1 MILLEATPQANP
13 VGFLYVIFLIANR
26 TRLKI
31 LKELMHPQ
39 GRTLM
44 GDIALE
50 LEELR
55 DILAVAPQ
63 EISTLEQ
70 MTQEVT
76 SIVALC
82 DGEAT
87 DPLIRPRLGEIDRRM
102 AAAQARHTSLAHAL
116 KECRRELSADEV
128 QRGRKNRRS
137 IRRQGVFRRDA

>member
-1 MILLEATPQANP
+1 
-13 VGFLYVIFLIANR
+13 
-26 TRLKI
+26 
-31 LKELMHPQ
+31 
-39 GRTLM
+39 M

-55 DILAVAPQ
+55 DILAVAQQ

-70 MTQEVT
+70 MTEEVT
-76 SIVALC
+76 SIVALR

-116 KECRRELSADEV
+116 KECRRELSANEV
-128 QRGRKNRRS
+128 QKRRGNGAANVREKAARRADE
-137 IRRQGVFRRDA
+137 DAR